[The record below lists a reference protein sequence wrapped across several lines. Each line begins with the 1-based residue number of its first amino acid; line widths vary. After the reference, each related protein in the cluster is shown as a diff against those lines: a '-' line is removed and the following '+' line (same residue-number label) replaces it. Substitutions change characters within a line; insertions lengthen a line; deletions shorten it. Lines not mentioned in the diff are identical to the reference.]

1 MEGIGRG
8 WRKSSY
14 SGNGG
19 ADCVEVGH
27 GPGPGCILIRD
38 TKHRDGPVLSFS
50 AAEWRAF
57 VAGVRNGD
65 FDLDKSRR
73 VAVR

>member
-1 MEGIGRG
+1 MEGIGQG

-27 GPGPGCILIRD
+27 NLGRVLVRD
-38 TKHRDGPVLSFS
+38 TKHRDGGALSFPVE
-50 AAEWRAF
+50 AWRAF
-57 VAGVRNGD
+57 VIGVCNGE
-65 FDLDKSRR
+65 FDLDKSGRLP
-73 VAVR
+73 